1 MDIYSQDRGPDL
13 GSVMNFKRT
22 SRSLQATGSSDEGQ
36 VNAKVIRSTRLP
48 HETGYDFERARIA
61 AEAHRKRAAEM

>member
-1 MDIYSQDRGPDL
+1 
-13 GSVMNFKRT
+13 MNFKRT